1 MPTTP
6 RKSNKSPAGTETR
19 PQCFPESSDRSI
31 VPFEPLT
38 HMVVFSVK
46 VASTITETPRKFDS
60 TPVDPTDHH
69 IPVAAK
75 DSATPRHRKR
85 MAAKC
90 NRRGIN
96 NRSEGGASRE
106 PRGLPCP

>member
-1 MPTTP
+1 
-6 RKSNKSPAGTETR
+6 
-19 PQCFPESSDRSI
+19 
-31 VPFEPLT
+31 
-38 HMVVFSVK
+38 MVVFSVK

-75 DSATPRHRKR
+75 DSATPRYRKR

-90 NRRGIN
+90 NRQGIN

-106 PRGLPCP
+106 PRGLPVREGAFLSREAIREARFRGGFPVLLFRV